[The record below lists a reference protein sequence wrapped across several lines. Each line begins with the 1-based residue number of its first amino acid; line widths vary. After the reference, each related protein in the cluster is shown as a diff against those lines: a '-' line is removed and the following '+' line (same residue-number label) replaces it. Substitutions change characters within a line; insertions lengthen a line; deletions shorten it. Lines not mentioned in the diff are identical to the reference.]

1 MQVDFTKEFDKQFAK
16 LTRPKQ
22 LRAKAAL
29 ALYLENPAAPA
40 LRLHRLKGEW
50 AGYCSISAGGDLRL
64 HFLAFTAD
72 TLLFVAIGTHSQ
84 LYK

>member
-1 MQVDFTKEFDKQFAK
+1 MQVDFTKEFNKQFAR
-16 LTRPKQ
+16 LSRPKQ
-22 LRAKAAL
+22 LRAKEAL
-29 ALYLENPAAPA
+29 ALYLDDPDAPA

-50 AGYCSISAGGDLRL
+50 LGYYSISAGGDLRL
-64 HFLAFTAD
+64 HFRITSAD

>member
-1 MQVDFTKEFDKQFAK
+1 MQVDFTKEFNKQFAR
-16 LTRPKQ
+16 LPRARQ
-22 LRAKAAL
+22 LRAKDAL
-29 ALYLENPAAPA
+29 AQYLDDPAAPA

-50 AGYCSISAGGDLRL
+50 LGYYSISAGGDLRL
-64 HFLAFTAD
+64 HFRIISAD

>member
-1 MQVDFTKEFDKQFAK
+1 MRIDFTKDFDKQFAK
-16 LTRPKQ
+16 LSRPKQ

-29 ALYLENPAAPA
+29 ALYVEDPSALI
-40 LRLHRLKGEW
+40 LRLHRLIGEW
-50 AGYCSISAGGDLRL
+50 AGYCSMSAGGDLRL
-64 HFLAFTAD
+64 HFLAITPN

>member
-1 MQVDFTKEFDKQFAK
+1 MHIDFTKEFDKQFAK
-16 LTRPKQ
+16 LPRPKQ

-29 ALYLENPAAPA
+29 ALYLENPLAPA
-40 LRLHRLKGEW
+40 LRIHRLRGEW
-50 AGYCSISAGGDLRL
+50 TGYCSISAGGDLRL
-64 HFLAFTAD
+64 HFRIVSAD